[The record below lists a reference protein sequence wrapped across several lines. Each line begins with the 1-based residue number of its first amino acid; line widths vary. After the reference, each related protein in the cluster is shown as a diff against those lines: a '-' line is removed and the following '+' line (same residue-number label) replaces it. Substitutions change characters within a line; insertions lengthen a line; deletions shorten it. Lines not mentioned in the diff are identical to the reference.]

1 MFGQAGLIP
10 PPAAGEDGY
19 VTRMRQEYLFM
30 ARKFSLTPLPL
41 QWKMARTRPQNFP
54 HRRLAFLA
62 QKIHRGFALIGRLD
76 DVVRRLRQERER
88 SFRDTRLLYGHI
100 AEPSLPALPSLEDM
114 RREFDVPLT
123 GFWATRY
130 TFANTSRGA
139 SPNLLSASS
148 VDRLMINVTVPLM
161 LARAVS
167 RGDVDIMELLPELL
181 HTFRPED
188 NRDIRLFAGAGVDCR
203 DAFESQALIQLR
215 REYCER
221 NKCIFCRFG
230 HRMFSAEIR
239 R

>member
-1 MFGQAGLIP
+1 
-10 PPAAGEDGY
+10 
-19 VTRMRQEYLFM
+19 
-30 ARKFSLTPLPL
+30 
-41 QWKMARTRPQNFP
+41 
-54 HRRLAFLA
+54 
-62 QKIHRGFALIGRLD
+62 
-76 DVVRRLRQERER
+76 
-88 SFRDTRLLYGHI
+88 
-100 AEPSLPALPSLEDM
+100 M